1 MGGLLLFGYIRPFK
15 PQLRMC
21 EYDIYKG
28 VYCGLCKE
36 MGKFGLALRFT
47 LSYDFAF
54 LGLLSLSISGE
65 TATLSPQNCFAH
77 PLKKTP
83 CLQATGALNYTAAA
97 AAMSIYHKVRD
108 DFADKGFGKK
118 FLAAMLIPFIKGGYK
133 KAASAYPELAKIIA
147 EQMKIQM
154 QLESEH
160 CLCIDKAAEAT
171 AQIIAAI
178 AAGISEDAAQK
189 RVLSRFGYLL
199 GRYVYLTDALD
210 DVRGDFAEGGY
221 NPLLDGN
228 TFDRD
233 ILRGRVKDSVF
244 FTLGEL
250 ASAYTLLNIKN
261 YQSILDNI
269 VYLGLK
275 DTFGTV
281 YDERKLTK

>member
-1 MGGLLLFGYIRPFK
+1 MFGYIRPFN

-36 MGKFGLALRFT
+36 MGQFGIALRFT

-54 LGLLSLSISGE
+54 LGLLSLSINGD
-65 TATLSPQNCFAH
+65 AAMLSPQRCIAH

-83 CLQATGALNYTAAA
+83 CLQATSGLNYTAAA
-97 AAMSIYHKVRD
+97 AAISIYHKLRD

-118 FLAAMLIPFIKGGYK
+118 LAAAILLPFVKGGYK
-133 KAASAYPELAKIIA
+133 KASSTYPQLAVLVA
-147 EQMKIQM
+147 EQMKTQA
-154 QLESEH
+154 LTEKACCKS
-160 CLCIDKAAEAT
+160 IDKAAEAT
-171 AQIIAAI
+171 AQIMAGIAAE
-178 AAGISEDAAQK
+178 ISNDAAQK

-210 DVRGDFAEGGY
+210 DVRADFKDGNY
-221 NPLLDGN
+221 NPLLDGGE
-228 TFDRD
+228 FDRD
-233 ILRGRVKDSVF
+233 TLRDSIKDSVF

-250 ASAYTLLNIKN
+250 ANAYTLLNIKN
-261 YQSILDNI
+261 YKSILDNI

-275 DTFGTV
+275 DIFGTV
-281 YDERKLTK
+281 YNERKLKK